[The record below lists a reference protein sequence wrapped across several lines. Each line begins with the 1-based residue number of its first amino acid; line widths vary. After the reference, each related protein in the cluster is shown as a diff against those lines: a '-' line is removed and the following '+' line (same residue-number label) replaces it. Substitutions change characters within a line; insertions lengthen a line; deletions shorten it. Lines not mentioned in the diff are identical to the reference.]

1 MQPATACPYTPV
13 LGAEQDAVR
22 DGVALLGT
30 ACFAPGHAAP
40 SAPRPPTAS
49 TLAAAALNLVRRWGR
64 ALSLLLTE
72 LGELLL
78 DGAHAPAGVKRRWR
92 LLKARTWT
100 AQLVSGGV
108 ATRAGRSVPSA
119 LAQAG
124 RRCWSWT
131 AASSSSPL
139 ATRSTAGGASDR
151 PRCGCCGG
159 KRWAAPQS
167 PLIVS
172 GAGWGG

>member
-22 DGVALLGT
+22 DGVALLGP

-124 RRCWSWT
+124 G
-131 AASSSSPL
+131 AAGP
-139 ATRSTAGGASDR
+139 GR
-151 PRCGCCGG
+151 PRHRAA
-159 KRWAAPQS
+159 RWPHDRRPEVRPIGPGAAAAG
-167 PLIVS
+167 VS
-172 GAGWGG
+172 GGPPLNPR